1 MPISKQ
7 ALSRGFTMIELLTVI
22 TIMSLLITLVGP
34 TSINF
39 LAKAQA
45 QAEFIQLKNDLKK
58 ISYLSFVS
66 ATVHQIDFNQNQGS
80 VIKNQKKTTT
90 LRYEHISFAQQQ
102 VRFNSRGYPSPEILM
117 VNFANKSKEINL
129 FKLVEGVDAKIT
141 SAN

>member
-1 MPISKQ
+1 MLLNKP

-34 TSINF
+34 TSIKF

-66 ATVHQIDFNQNQGS
+66 ATVQQIGFDQNQGI
-80 VIKNQKKTTT
+80 VTKNQQKNAT
-90 LRYEHISFAQQQ
+90 LSYEHISFSPQQ
-102 VRFNSRGYPSPEILM
+102 VRFNSRGYPSPEILV
-117 VNFANKSKEINL
+117 VNFASKSKEINL

-141 SAN
+141 SEN